1 MSPAQPRLFPDAQP
15 LVERLGREFFLSL
28 PPRPGVYFL
37 QDRSEAVL
45 YVGKARNLR
54 QRLGSYRVANPERM
68 PRRIL
73 RLVHRVEAI
82 RWEECATEMAAL
94 VREAELLLA
103 LRPPFNRAGVWMP
116 PLKVVAWRPTAFGV
130 DLAVQ
135 SSLEEGWRSLGAF
148 RSRARARMQA
158 LARLAW
164 CRMQPERGWLGLPCG
179 WWRGRQGD
187 QLSVPGEVK
196 VFLQLLE
203 EVAEGRNVQ
212 AGASASVLEE
222 LALAEDFERVEGLE
236 VGSIVGFSTASR
248 VMQVGS

>member
-15 LVERLGREFFLSL
+15 LVERLGREFFLNL

-37 QDRSEAVL
+37 QDRAEAVL

-68 PRRIL
+68 SRRIL
-73 RLVHRVEAI
+73 RLVHRVESI
-82 RWEECATEMAAL
+82 RWEECASEVAAL
-94 VREAELLLA
+94 AREAELLLA
-103 LRPPFNRAGVWMP
+103 LRPPFNRAGVWLP
-116 PLKVVAWRPTAFGV
+116 PVKWVVWRPTGTGV

-135 SSLEEGWRSLGAF
+135 SSLEEGWISLGDF
-148 RSRARARMQA
+148 RGRARARMQA

-187 QLSVPGEVK
+187 QLSIPGDVQ

-203 EVAEGRNVQ
+203 EVAAGRNPLPEATVWEQ
-212 AGASASVLEE
+212 Q
-222 LALAEDFERVEGLE
+222 ALAEDLEQVSRLRVPGGKSEISGP
-236 VGSIVGFSTASR
+236 V
-248 VMQVGS
+248 QVGS